1 VIFSF
6 LIFQTLPQPTFW
18 VGLILMAAAT
28 WFLVTDTISIQ
39 HTHLHK
45 HTKMGV
51 RSVGDDLVPEM
62 VEYTH
67 SHFHAHQKEN
77 EEDHDHSHPS
87 DAGANTGEP

>member
-1 VIFSF
+1 
-6 LIFQTLPQPTFW
+6 
-18 VGLILMAAAT
+18 MAAAS

-51 RSVGDDLVPEM
+51 GSVGDDLVPEM

-87 DAGANTGEP
+87 DAGSTLAGS